1 MPALFADFNLDSR
14 LLKSIED
21 TGFTHCTPI
30 QEQALSYTLK
40 GNDLF
45 AQSQTGTGKTAAFL
59 ISVFEIIQRSEYQEQ
74 AIVLVPTRELAVQ
87 IEAEAKLLSAHL
99 DYNILSVY
107 GGVSYEKQEQAL
119 KGHVDLVIGTPG
131 RLIDLSNKNILKLR
145 DFTIAVIDEADRMFD
160 MGFVGDIRKLL
171 GRMPSKDIRQTM
183 LFSATLDYSVKR
195 LATEYMHDDATEIN
209 IAPETKTVTKINQE
223 LYHVGASDKFKLL
236 LGMIEKHNAPR
247 MIIFSNT
254 KRMCE
259 ELSHRLTMN
268 GIKSDFLTGD
278 LPQNKRQKI
287 VNQFKQHEIPVLI
300 ATDVAA
306 RGIHIDDLELVI
318 NFDIPQHS
326 ENYVHRIGRTARAGK
341 SGSAITFACEMF
353 VEYLEPVETFIGMKI
368 PSLVACDDD
377 LAHDE
382 SEGKNWKRHQTHG
395 KPRQQERGRRDQKN
409 RNSYQ
414 QNKRKPSSSDKQKS
428 KSKPRPQQQS
438 QKIRS
443 NSKRKTYTGNPIADR
458 EESRSTGVERLALRS
473 DNKTQE
479 FNDRD
484 KNPYARPSKKRQA
497 NRNGPNKPKSGN
509 NNTNRQ
515 NSTKSKNKPKSNN
528 NKTNSPQK
536 SAPQKAPQKVGFL
549 KSLFGKK

>member
-1 MPALFADFNLDSR
+1 VPALFADFNLDER

-59 ISVFEIIQRSEYQEQ
+59 ISIFEIIQRSEYQEQ

-87 IEAEAKLLSAHL
+87 IEAEANLLSAHL

-107 GGVSYEKQEQAL
+107 GGVSYEKQERAL

-145 DFTIAVIDEADRMFD
+145 DFTVAVIDEADRMFD
-160 MGFVGDIRKLL
+160 MGFVGDIRKILS
-171 GRMPSKDIRQTM
+171 RMPSKEIRQTM
-183 LFSATLDYSVKR
+183 LFSATLDFSVKR

-223 LYHVGASDKFKLL
+223 LYHVGSSDKFKLL
-236 LGMIEKHNAPR
+236 LGIIAKHNAPR

-259 ELSHRLTMN
+259 ELSHRLSLN
-268 GIKSDFLTGD
+268 GIKADFLTGD
-278 LPQNKRQKI
+278 LPQNKRQRI
-287 VNQFKQHEIPVLI
+287 VDKFKKHEIPVLI

-306 RGIHIDDLELVI
+306 RGIHIDDLELVV
-318 NFDIPQHS
+318 NYDIPQHS

-341 SGSAITFACEMF
+341 SGSAVTFACEMF
-353 VEYLEPVETFIGMKI
+353 VEYLEPVESFIGMKI
-368 PSLVACDDD
+368 PSLVACEDD
-377 LAHDE
+377 LVHDE
-382 SEGKNWKRHQTHG
+382 SEGKNWKSHQSHG

-409 RNSYQ
+409 RNNYQ
-414 QNKRKPSSSDKQKS
+414 QNKRKHSSGDKAKSKQKA
-428 KSKPRPQQQS
+428 RPQQS
-438 QKIRS
+438 PKIHTS
-443 NSKRKTYTGNPIADR
+443 TTRKAYTGNPVADR
-458 EESRSTGVERLALRS
+458 EELRGNKGERLTLKS
-473 DNKTQE
+473 ENKTQE

-484 KNPYARPSKKRQA
+484 KNPYARPSKKRQP
-497 NRNGPNKPKSGN
+497 NRNGSSASKKSSKSKSY
-509 NNTNRQ
+509 
-515 NSTKSKNKPKSNN
+515 NSNKSKNSPKKGSV
-528 NKTNSPQK
+528 KGTQTQK
-536 SAPQKAPQKVGFL
+536 NTPTKAPQKVGFI
-549 KSLFGKK
+549 KSLFSKK